1 MIVALL
7 SGMQM
12 MADDVVLPRFAS
24 SGTTHKWYYMRSL
37 KFPDRML
44 TAREADLYN
53 EEKAAADNYDDC
65 QRQMWCITSEDGVN
79 FTFVNKYDGRQIDVG
94 LSKRWSNWESL
105 QMADVAQAKFS
116 LEVRS
121 GESGDTI
128 RLVSDRPAPG
138 GGDIFRYPAG
148 TDATYNYYVWLVR
161 EAYSHDDASFFILEP
176 ALTDEGPEMSG
187 SETRTYYRIM
197 SARSGSEDMALKD
210 NTAASDAVYKFITT
224 KDATDHT
231 SEWYFSSAGSGRTV
245 LRNRATGNILSPA
258 VDVVDEYNVPTV
270 GSDDAAAVW
279 VLNAITSD
287 EYTIG
292 GTAGDGVTRYLSN
305 PLLGEPQMQPV
316 AAELSGSAFAWKFVK
331 TEMVNS
337 IENARETAPIVT
349 VTDGRV
355 SVSGNAKAEIYT
367 VDGVKLPFDTVLK
380 SGIYIICVNGKSQKI
395 TVK

>member
-1 MIVALL
+1 
-7 SGMQM
+7 
-12 MADDVVLPRFAS
+12 
-24 SGTTHKWYYMRSL
+24 
-37 KFPDRML
+37 
-44 TAREADLYN
+44 
-53 EEKAAADNYDDC
+53 
-65 QRQMWCITSEDGVN
+65 
-79 FTFVNKYDGRQIDVG
+79 
-94 LSKRWSNWESL
+94 
-105 QMADVAQAKFS
+105 
-116 LEVRS
+116 
-121 GESGDTI
+121 
-128 RLVSDRPAPG
+128 
-138 GGDIFRYPAG
+138 
-148 TDATYNYYVWLVR
+148 
-161 EAYSHDDASFFILEP
+161 
-176 ALTDEGPEMSG
+176 
-187 SETRTYYRIM
+187 
-197 SARSGSEDMALKD
+197 MALKD

-305 PLLGEPQMQPV
+305 TLLGEPQMQPV

-367 VDGVKLPFDTVLK
+367 VDGVKIPYDTVLK

>member
-138 GGDIFRYPAG
+138 GGG
-148 TDATYNYYVWLVR
+148 WGW
-161 EAYSHDDASFFILEP
+161 SFLF
-176 ALTDEGPEMSG
+176 
-187 SETRTYYRIM
+187 
-197 SARSGSEDMALKD
+197 
-210 NTAASDAVYKFITT
+210 
-224 KDATDHT
+224 
-231 SEWYFSSAGSGRTV
+231 
-245 LRNRATGNILSPA
+245 
-258 VDVVDEYNVPTV
+258 
-270 GSDDAAAVW
+270 
-279 VLNAITSD
+279 
-287 EYTIG
+287 
-292 GTAGDGVTRYLSN
+292 
-305 PLLGEPQMQPV
+305 
-316 AAELSGSAFAWKFVK
+316 
-331 TEMVNS
+331 
-337 IENARETAPIVT
+337 
-349 VTDGRV
+349 
-355 SVSGNAKAEIYT
+355 
-367 VDGVKLPFDTVLK
+367 
-380 SGIYIICVNGKSQKI
+380 
-395 TVK
+395 